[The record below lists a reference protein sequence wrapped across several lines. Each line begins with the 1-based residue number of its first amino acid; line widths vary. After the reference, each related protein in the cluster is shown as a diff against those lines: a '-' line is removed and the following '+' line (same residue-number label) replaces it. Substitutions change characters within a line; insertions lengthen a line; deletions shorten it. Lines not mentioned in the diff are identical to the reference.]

1 MTEENQ
7 LHSYLTAEIN
17 KSTQRPRVLWEVCC
31 GHGRTSQ
38 LPEALGMEV
47 KVFSYEIGWGF
58 NDPLHRG
65 QFLQLLQHEMPDEL
79 FLAPECKL
87 CRQNINSQ
95 DDFQRE
101 RLRYLREH
109 HHKTHLTFVRRAY
122 LVQVHG
128 GRHAHIEQPE
138 GALSWQTGA
147 LGNLP
152 GHWACF
158 DQRRYGVMCM
168 DDGSLSRKEPLSS
181 PPRWLCSCTA
191 SPMST

>member
-1 MTEENQ
+1 MLWLVPMMGISCPFLMTEENQ

-17 KSTQRPRVLWEVCC
+17 KSTQRPRVLWEVYC

-38 LPEALGMEV
+38 LAEALGMEV
-47 KVFSYEIGWGF
+47 RVFSYEIGWGF

-79 FLAPECKL
+79 LAPECKL
-87 CRQNINSQ
+87 CGQNINSR

-128 GRHAHIEQPE
+128 GQHAHNLKEHFPGRLVPSAIYQD
-138 GALSWQTGA
+138 TG
-147 LGNLP
+147 L
-152 GHWACF
+152 
-158 DQRRYGVMCM
+158 
-168 DDGSLSRKEPLSS
+168 
-181 PPRWLCSCTA
+181 A
-191 SPMST
+191 STSADME